1 MIDFLEV
8 CVFIFA
14 RPLYMI
20 DKIILNIHHS
30 DDYTDYLFLTA
41 GLTNKRII
49 PMLDPSSAEIKAQS
63 DINTLVLGCYNSR
76 KEPDP
81 DDSVVSYNEMTQNI
95 HLLSRCYLLE
105 DGTVNA
111 TQAELARSI
120 IQEKLD
126 DFLYSED
133 NLHEYYRRH
142 FPLFWRKRQQIYD
155 SPLLFY
161 SKTGTGFPLGVLL
174 KAIEDN
180 EDLFRARHKGCRC
193 EEPPFIIDFGF
204 NQEGNGVLC
213 FTLYT
218 WCPRCQSRREFGA
231 AYLGNYEACCASIYR
246 GYDRKQG
253 LSAFTL
259 FDVVDTL
266 SITK

>member
-1 MIDFLEV
+1 
-8 CVFIFA
+8 
-14 RPLYMI
+14 MI

-76 KEPDP
+76 KEPGP
-81 DDSVVSYNEMTQNI
+81 DDSVASYNEMTHNI

-111 TQAELARSI
+111 TQVELARSI

-142 FPLFWRKRQQIYD
+142 FPLFWRKRQEIYNN
-155 SPLLFY
+155 PLLFFA
-161 SKTGTGFPLGVLL
+161 KTGMFNSSNWSYFPLGVLL
-174 KAIEDN
+174 KTIE
-180 EDLFRARHKGCRC
+180 EEKDLFRAGHKGCHC
-193 EEPPFIIDFGF
+193 EEPPLIIDFDT
-204 NQEGNGVLC
+204 NQEGRYDNSYL
-213 FTLYT
+213 LYT
-218 WCPRCQSRREFGA
+218 WCPRCYSRRETGA
-231 AYLGNYEACCASIYR
+231 DYIGSYESCLVSIYR
-246 GYDRKQG
+246 GYDRKLG
-253 LSAFTL
+253 LSVLNL
-259 FDVVDTL
+259 FDVVEQL
-266 SITK
+266 SVAR